1 MLPPGSVLI
10 VYALV
15 LCPVAMSKIKLIEQ
29 MQEIMAQYVQ
39 EQLQEDL
46 TQYPIEILL
55 HEIIQRFPLQK
66 HSDDIHAL
74 LKQLTDITV
83 RYLNIPAVTIN
94 EVPEHVDTKW
104 VMQRLGITSS
114 TFYRSVN
121 KILLFPAITIGS
133 RPYYLKSDVIF
144 LFNRSRGKGPYI
156 FGKFARIARKQQ

>member
-1 MLPPGSVLI
+1 
-10 VYALV
+10 
-15 LCPVAMSKIKLIEQ
+15 MSKIKLIEQ
-29 MQEIMAQYVQ
+29 LQEIMAQYVQ

-46 TQYPIEILL
+46 KQYPIEVLL
-55 HEIIQRFPLQK
+55 NEIIQRFPLQK

-83 RYLNIPAVTIN
+83 RYLNIPGVMIN

-104 VMQRLGITSS
+104 VMQTLGITSS

-121 KILLFPAITIGS
+121 KILLFPVITIGS